1 MDIVRMGEL
10 RVCGK
15 PIVLGEQYTG
25 GPITIEDTPPIG
37 GMEFFELNKSFF
49 VSTQVWLPQV
59 SWWNLERSGLNLG
72 IFVKIG
78 GCPM

>member
-49 VSTQVWLPQV
+49 VIWKAPVLISASL
-59 SWWNLERSGLNLG
+59 SKLAAG
-72 IFVKIG
+72 IISA